1 MSFLELLPLVD
12 ELPHADKLQLMQVLL
27 RRIAAEENIVLDPDN
42 IFKTGVANDSNP
54 PKASRRIRVQDLV
67 PRQVE
72 AFKPLSRDAVYE
84 R

>member
-1 MSFLELLPLVD
+1 MSFAEILPLVD

-27 RRIAAEENIVLDPDN
+27 RRIAAEENIVLDPDS
-42 IFKTGVANDSNP
+42 ILKIGVSNESTL
-54 PKASRRIRVQDLV
+54 PKASRRIRAQDLV
-67 PRQVE
+67 PRQVK